1 MPTIL
6 KLTKIPDFLDL
17 SLGEVFVANPLTDH
31 AWAPAPPFPFP
42 RRSVM
47 GGVSLCIYIYIYL
60 CVCVSACVC
69 VSVCLCVCVFAGVY
83 LYVRTHALWRETG
96 TQTDRPLSASGLQE
110 LIGRLLVPDPARR
123 LSAEEVLAD
132 PWATWNEGLGSLGP
146 RLERGSGPSLWLLR
160 SRACGHVEVR
170 MLVLEAVG
178 L

>member
-1 MPTIL
+1 MLGHRHHPS
-6 KLTKIPDFLDL
+6 PSHGGL
-17 SLGEVFVANPLTDH
+17 S
-31 AWAPAPPFPFP
+31 W
-42 RRSVM
+42 

-69 VSVCLCVCVFAGVY
+69 VSLCVCVCVFAGVY

-132 PWATWNEGLGSLGP
+132 PWATWNEGLGSLGSLGP